1 MQRSA
6 IIVMT
11 TILMSGLG
19 ACGQKGPLQR
29 PDSQQLSGQLYA
41 AHYIASG
48 HHESILL
55 SEQRAVC

>member
-1 MQRSA
+1 
-6 IIVMT
+6 MT